1 MLGNSIISLRV
12 LQFSIIFPSAESY
25 YGQIMKYVSA
35 VAAAIVFC
43 IGYFYLSTK
52 DTVEFQQQQLV
63 VPL

>member
-1 MLGNSIISLRV
+1 
-12 LQFSIIFPSAESY
+12 
-25 YGQIMKYVSA
+25 MKYVSA